1 MPQNKMGLD
10 MDIDRQ
16 IEVIKR
22 GAVDLINEVE
32 LRKKLTRSKELKKPL
47 RVKLGLDPT
56 APDLHLGHTVVIQK
70 LKQFQ
75 ELGHVVIFLIGDF
88 TGMIGDPTGRIET
101 RPQISKEAL
110 LANAETYKKQ
120 VFKMLDP
127 DKTEVRFNSEWFEAM
142 NAADMIRLCAQYTM
156 ARMMEREDFRNR
168 YQNNLPI
175 SIHEFLYPLVQ
186 GYDSVALMADVE
198 LGGHDQIFNLF
209 VGREIQ
215 RAYGQ
220 ESQCIVTVPLLE
232 GTDGVNKM
240 SKSYGNYVGIDEPHD
255 VMFGKLMS
263 ISDELMIKYYELL
276 SDITLEELNALKE
289 GIRLGTTHP
298 KEAKVNLAKEIIT
311 RFHSAE
317 AANIAHDNF
326 EKMFRDKEIPDDIDV
341 IEMKRPKE
349 DPVSV
354 AHFLRDIGMVSSSVS
369 EGIRMIEQGGVSVAI
384 NPDTQIDVKLVKIT
398 EKQMSLKGIHESIW
412 KVGKRKFK
420 KVIFND

>member
-1 MPQNKMGLD
+1 MFDVDKQM
-10 MDIDRQ
+10 
-16 IEVIKR
+16 EVIKR
-22 GAVDLINEVE
+22 GAVDLINEEE
-32 LRKKLTRSKELKKPL
+32 LRNKLARSINENKPL

-56 APDLHLGHTVVIQK
+56 APDLHLGHTVVLQK

-101 RPQISKEAL
+101 RPALTKEEL
-110 LANAETYKKQ
+110 LVNAETYKKQ
-120 VFKMLDP
+120 VFKILDHET
-127 DKTEVRFNSEWFEAM
+127 TEVRFNSEWFEAM

-186 GYDSVALMADVE
+186 GYDSVALQADVE

-209 VGREIQ
+209 VGRVIQ

-220 ESQCIVTVPLLE
+220 ESQVLVTVPLLE

-240 SKSYGNYVGIDEPHD
+240 SKSYGNYVGIDEPPD

-263 ISDELMIKYYELL
+263 ISDELMLKYYELL
-276 SDITLEELNALKE
+276 SDISLKQLDSLKE
-289 GIRLGTTHP
+289 GIKKGTTHP
-298 KEAKVNLAKEIIT
+298 RDSKVNFAKEMIIRFHNKEA
-311 RFHSAE
+311 AE
-317 AANIAHDNF
+317 AAHENF
-326 EKMFRDKEIPDDIDV
+326 DKMFRDKEVPEDIDV
-341 IEMKRPKE
+341 VTMKKSEIGTWLPKLLAAI
-349 DPVSV
+349 DMV
-354 AHFLRDIGMVSSSVS
+354 ASTS
-369 EGIRMIEQGGVSVAI
+369 EGRRMIQQGGVHI
-384 NPDTQIDVKLVKIT
+384 NGAKVTSDEITFEGVRELVI
-398 EKQMSLKGIHESIW
+398 

-420 KVIFND
+420 KVVFED

>member
-1 MPQNKMGLD
+1 

-16 IEVIKR
+16 MEIIKR
-22 GAVDLINEVE
+22 GAVDLVNEEE
-32 LRKKLTRSKELKKPL
+32 LRKKLIRSREQNKPL

-56 APDLHLGHTVVIQK
+56 APDLHLGHTVVLQK

-75 ELGHVVIFLIGDF
+75 DLGHTAIFLIGDF
-88 TGMIGDPTGRIET
+88 TGLIGDPTGRIET
-101 RPQISKEAL
+101 RPQISKETL
-110 LANAETYKKQ
+110 LANAETYKEQ
-120 VFKMLDP
+120 GFKILDS
-127 DKTEVRFNSEWFEAM
+127 KTTEMRFNSEWFEAM

-186 GYDSVALMADVE
+186 GYDSVALKTDVE

-240 SKSYGNYVGIDEPHD
+240 SKSYGNYVGIDEPAQA
-255 VMFGKLMS
+255 MFGKLMS
-263 ISDELMIKYYELL
+263 ISDELMLKYYELL
-276 SDITLEELNALKE
+276 SDITLEDLKSLKE
-289 GIRLGTTHP
+289 GIRSGTVHP
-298 KEAKVNLAKEIIT
+298 KDAKVRLAKEIIT
-311 RFHSAE
+311 RFHNAQAAE
-317 AANIAHDNF
+317 AAHQNF
-326 EKMFRDKEIPDDIDV
+326 EKTFRDKEVPDDIEV
-341 IEMKRPKE
+341 VRVESAAVEKWLPKLL
-349 DPVSV
+349 VN
-354 AHFLRDIGMVSSSVS
+354 LGMVSSTS
-369 EGIRMIEQGGVSVAI
+369 EGKRMIAQGGVSI
-384 NPDTQIDVKLVKIT
+384 NSEKVKSDDVPAGEELI
-398 EKQMSLKGIHESIW
+398 I

-420 KVIFND
+420 KVIIQGQ

>member
-1 MPQNKMGLD
+1 
-10 MDIDRQ
+10 MDIDREME
-16 IEVIKR
+16 IIKR
-22 GAVDLINEVE
+22 GAVDLVNEEE
-32 LRKKLTRSKELKKPL
+32 LRKKLIRSREQKKPL

-56 APDLHLGHTVVIQK
+56 APDLHLGHTVVLQK

-75 ELGHVVIFLIGDF
+75 DLGHIAIFLIGDF
-88 TGMIGDPTGRIET
+88 TGLIGDPTGRIET
-101 RPQISKEAL
+101 RPQVSKETL

-120 VFKMLDP
+120 GFKILDP
-127 DKTEVRFNSEWFEAM
+127 DTTEMRFNSEWFEAM

-186 GYDSVALMADVE
+186 GYDSVALKADVE

-240 SKSYGNYVGIDEPHD
+240 SKSYGNYVGIDEPPET
-255 VMFGKLMS
+255 MFGKLMS
-263 ISDELMIKYYELL
+263 ISDDLMLKYYELL
-276 SDITLEELNALKE
+276 SDISLEDLKALKE
-289 GIRLGTTHP
+289 GIRIGMVHP
-298 KEAKVNLAKEIIT
+298 KDAKVNLAKEIIA
-311 RFHSAE
+311 RFHGVE
-317 AANIAHDNF
+317 AAANAHENF
-326 EKMFRDKEIPDDIDV
+326 DKVHRDKEIPEELDI

-349 DPVSV
+349 DPVSI
-354 AHFLRDIGMVSSSVS
+354 AHFLRDIGMVSTVS
-369 EGIRMIEQGGVSVAI
+369 EGTRMIEQSGVSVAI
-384 NPDTQIDVKLVKIT
+384 NPDTQLLKIT
-398 EKQMSLKGIHESIW
+398 EKQRSFKGISESIW

-420 KVIFND
+420 KIIFKD

>member
-1 MPQNKMGLD
+1 
-10 MDIDRQ
+10 MDIER
-16 IEVIKR
+16 EVEIIKR
-22 GAVDLINEVE
+22 GAVDLINEEE
-32 LRKKLTRSKELKKPL
+32 LRKKLIRSKEQKKPL

-75 ELGHVVIFLIGDF
+75 ELGHVAIFLIGDF
-88 TGMIGDPTGRIET
+88 TGMIGDPTGRIEA
-101 RPQISKEAL
+101 RPQISREEL
-110 LANAETYKKQ
+110 LTNAETYKKQ
-120 VFKMLDP
+120 VFKILDP

-142 NAADMIRLCAQYTM
+142 NAVDMIRLCAQYTM
-156 ARMMEREDFRNR
+156 ARMMEREDFRSR

-186 GYDSVALMADVE
+186 GYDSVALKADVE

-240 SKSYGNYVGIDEPHD
+240 SKSYGNYVGIDEPPD

-276 SDITLEELNALKE
+276 SDIALEGLNTLKE
-289 GIRLGTTHP
+289 GIRLGTVHP

-317 AANIAHDNF
+317 AADTAHENF
-326 EKMFRDKEIPDDIDV
+326 EKVHRDKEIPDELDIV
-341 IEMKRPKE
+341 EMKRPKE
-349 DPVSV
+349 DPVSI
-354 AHFLRDIGMVSSSVS
+354 AHFLRDIGMVSSVS
-369 EGIRMIEQGGVSVAI
+369 EGVRMIEQSGVSVAMKI
-384 NPDTQIDVKLVKIT
+384 NFDTQFDTQLVKIT
-398 EKQMSLKGIHESIW
+398 EKQMSFKDILESIW

-420 KVIFND
+420 KVIFQD